1 MCNPITT
8 PKCRIKIPATGVT
21 PRLVLPTMKSRKD
34 TRKKVQFKAK
44 TYVVDIQ
51 SHHSFSSTERN
62 SVWYNKKEFRTFQ
75 LDEKR
80 ELLSGFPIE
89 RKEQSRRTRQ
99 IDNVRSVVLE
109 AQSLQRKQQEG
120 TTSIPASYDNN
131 CKRLAEFYKLQ
142 SESCAIAARQ
152 RGLESDLELININRV
167 REASSMLLKRSALF
181 KTLTISKGNTN
192 YTSENNNARW
202 SPVIDEEQQSSLPS
216 ISKKLIDNN
225 DVSANKIKSSRM
237 LRLELCKDF
246 DLKSTSMIH
255 STSTIKS
262 IDSLP
267 PNKQR
272 QDQRWSASN
281 PSKNSRRKVSKRDIP
296 LKPLKHSI
304 TPPLLSSMM
313 NM

>member
-152 RGLESDLELININRV
+152 RGLENDLELININRV
-167 REASSMLLKRSALF
+167 REASSMLLKHSALF
-181 KTLTISKGNTN
+181 KKLAVSKGTTN
-192 YTSENNNARW
+192 YTSANNNARW
-202 SPVIDEEQQSSLPS
+202 SPIIDGDKQNSSLS
-216 ISKKLIDNN
+216 SLSNYLINNN
-225 DVSANKIKSSRM
+225 DTSPNIINSSRM
-237 LRLELCKDF
+237 LR
-246 DLKSTSMIH
+246 
-255 STSTIKS
+255 
-262 IDSLP
+262 P
-267 PNKQR
+267 
-272 QDQRWSASN
+272 
-281 PSKNSRRKVSKRDIP
+281 
-296 LKPLKHSI
+296 
-304 TPPLLSSMM
+304 
-313 NM
+313 